1 MKRKESYWQEIF
13 DTVDMKFLPVNYMK
27 SIEVEFISG
36 ELWEIDLMQ
45 QETEEVPVDQ
55 VLDDFFEEYQDTI
68 ETVDFRLDLQQLKKD
83 IGKRTHK
90 FLKLNK

>member
-13 DTVDMKFLPVNYMK
+13 DTVDMKYLPVNYMK

-45 QETEEVPVDQ
+45 QETEEVPVDE
-55 VLDDFFEEYQDTI
+55 VLDEFFEEYDQEI
-68 ETVDFRLDLQQLKKD
+68 KEVNFKMDFEKIKYD
-83 IGKRTHK
+83 ISKRTTK
-90 FLKLNK
+90 FLKHNK